1 MKKTL
6 DAAQES
12 LTTTIAKF
20 NKKQQAKTKA
30 QQAVDSLDKELTE
43 LQIQITRLRDY
54 ILKITQ

>member
-12 LTTTIAKF
+12 LTASIAKF
-20 NKKQQAKTKA
+20 NKKQAAKTKA
-30 QQAVDSLDKELTE
+30 LQTVDSLDKELTE

>member
-30 QQAVDSLDKELTE
+30 QQTVDSLDKELTE

>member
-12 LTTTIAKF
+12 LTASIAKF
-20 NKKQQAKTKA
+20 NKKQAAKTKA
-30 QQAVDSLDKELTE
+30 QQTVDSLDKELAE
-43 LQIQITRLRDY
+43 LQTTITRLRDY

>member
-6 DAAQES
+6 NAAQES
-12 LTTTIAKF
+12 LTATIAKF

-43 LQIQITRLRDY
+43 LKIQITRLRDY

>member
-12 LTTTIAKF
+12 LTASIAKF

-30 QQAVDSLDKELTE
+30 QRAVDSLDKELGE
-43 LQIQITRLRDY
+43 LQTTITRLRDY
-54 ILKITQ
+54 IFKITQ

>member
-6 DAAQES
+6 DAAQE
-12 LTTTIAKF
+12 
-20 NKKQQAKTKA
+20 TKA
-30 QQAVDSLDKELTE
+30 QQTVDSLDKELAE

>member
-12 LTTTIAKF
+12 LTASIAKF

-30 QQAVDSLDKELTE
+30 QQTVDSLDKELAE
-43 LQIQITRLRDY
+43 LQTTITRLRDY

>member
-6 DAAQES
+6 NAAQES
-12 LTTTIAKF
+12 LTATVAKF

>member
-12 LTTTIAKF
+12 LTATIAKF

-30 QQAVDSLDKELTE
+30 LQTVDSLDKELTE

>member
-12 LTTTIAKF
+12 LAATIAKF

-30 QQAVDSLDKELTE
+30 QQTVDSLDKELTE

>member
-12 LTTTIAKF
+12 LTATIAKF

-30 QQAVDSLDKELTE
+30 QQTVDSLDKELTE

>member
-12 LTTTIAKF
+12 LTVSIAKF
-20 NKKQQAKTKA
+20 NKKQAAKTKA
-30 QQAVDSLDKELTE
+30 QQTVDSLDKELTE
-43 LQIQITRLRDY
+43 LQTTITRLRDY

>member
-12 LTTTIAKF
+12 LTAAVAKF

-30 QQAVDSLDKELTE
+30 QQTVDSLDKELTE

>member
-6 DAAQES
+6 NAAQES
-12 LTTTIAKF
+12 LTATVAKF

-30 QQAVDSLDKELTE
+30 QQAVDSLDKELAE

>member
-6 DAAQES
+6 DAAKES
-12 LTTTIAKF
+12 LNANIAKF

-30 QQAVDSLDKELTE
+30 QQTVDSLDKELAE

>member
-6 DAAQES
+6 DAANAS
-12 LTTTIAKF
+12 LNDCIAKF

-30 QQAVDSLDKELTE
+30 QQTVDSLDKELAE

>member
-12 LTTTIAKF
+12 LTATIAKF

>member
-12 LTTTIAKF
+12 LKASIAKF

-30 QQAVDSLDKELTE
+30 QRAVDSLDKELAE
-43 LQIQITRLRDY
+43 LLTTITRLRDY
-54 ILKITQ
+54 IFKITQ

>member
-6 DAAQES
+6 DAAQQS
-12 LTTTIAKF
+12 LMATIAKF

>member
-6 DAAQES
+6 NAAQES
-12 LTTTIAKF
+12 LTATIAKF

-54 ILKITQ
+54 ILKIKQ

>member
-12 LTTTIAKF
+12 LTASIAKF

-30 QQAVDSLDKELTE
+30 QQAVDSLDKELAV